1 MNRKRS
7 TAPQP
12 HRCVR
17 LQISEGPATRFQLHL
32 RAAAPLHCRAF
43 CSHCSPSGP
52 EKLCLQSKHGFER
65 LTGRGARGL
74 GAVVVAWDPT
84 WPSASNDLVN
94 PGDPALRPARALCL
108 RVRLVEGGAPPGCP
122 PPPGCGG
129 GPALSAC
136 CFFPQRGS
144 GYKEELEMSL
154 HTSRDMAALQRPQG
168 KD

>member
-52 EKLCLQSKHGFER
+52 EKLWLQSKQGFER
-65 LTGRGARGL
+65 LTGQGARGL

-108 RVRLVEGGAPPGCP
+108 RVRPVEGGAPPVP
-122 PPPGCGG
+122 PHPGCGG